1 MARGKVLRELMFER
15 LALER
20 VELGSP
26 RDTGL
31 AARMSLVPGFQLV
44 HVVVV
49 GAVAG
54 KCGFVEQSL
63 DAARQT
69 NPVGASLYAQRPTH
83 FSMPAATH
91 HHDRCTGH
99 PSSDGARPQPA
110 RSARLAGLSF
120 RLVFLWAWVFYYFH
134 GFSIRLSDDGIN
146 SSLGL
151 ANVAKPVLLV
161 LPVHCWRPPNLV
173 TC

>member
-1 MARGKVLRELMFER
+1 MARGKVLRELVLER
-15 LALER
+15 LALR
-20 VELGSP
+20 SP
-26 RDTGL
+26 RDAGL

-44 HVVVV
+44 HVVAI

-69 NPVGASLYAQRPTH
+69 DPVGASLYAQRPTH

-91 HHDRCTGH
+91 HHDRCSSH
-99 PSSDGARPQPA
+99 PSRDCTRPQPA

-120 RLVFLWAWVFYYFH
+120 RLVFLRRGVFYYFH
-134 GFSIRLSDDGIN
+134 RFSIRLSDHGIN

-151 ANVAKPVLLV
+151 AYVAKPVLLV